1 MIVALIL
8 DLPRQRLALAEPLSA
23 AIAIAIGFVTNFF
36 DTLGIGSFA
45 TTTSLFKFLRF
56 VPDER
61 IPGTLNVG
69 HALPTIVE
77 AAIFIVIVAVEPPTL
92 SAADS
97 WPRSSARGSAPV
109 SSHVCRGA
117 TCRSAWAVALVVAA
131 VLFILSNLQGS
142 HSA

>member
-1 MIVALIL
+1 MTLRTILYIGLAIVAVILIVALARAFPRHRAALPNRL
-8 DLPRQRLALAEPLSA
+8 DA

-77 AAIFIVIVAVEPPTL
+77 AGIFIDIVPVEPPTL
-92 SAADS
+92 
-97 WPRSSARGSAPV
+97 
-109 SSHVCRGA
+109 
-117 TCRSAWAVALVVAA
+117 
-131 VLFILSNLQGS
+131 Q
-142 HSA
+142 